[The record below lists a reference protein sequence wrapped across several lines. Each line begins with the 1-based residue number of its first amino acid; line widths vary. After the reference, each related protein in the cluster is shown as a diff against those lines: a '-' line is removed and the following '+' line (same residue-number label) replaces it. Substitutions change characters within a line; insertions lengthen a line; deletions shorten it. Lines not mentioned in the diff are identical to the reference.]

1 MRQLRKSSAHES
13 VGACVRD
20 AELTEK
26 IREVD
31 QEHKHRCGIERILQ

>member
-1 MRQLRKSSAHES
+1 LHA
-13 VGACVRD
+13 VRD

-31 QEHKHRCGIERILQ
+31 EEQKHRCGIERILQ